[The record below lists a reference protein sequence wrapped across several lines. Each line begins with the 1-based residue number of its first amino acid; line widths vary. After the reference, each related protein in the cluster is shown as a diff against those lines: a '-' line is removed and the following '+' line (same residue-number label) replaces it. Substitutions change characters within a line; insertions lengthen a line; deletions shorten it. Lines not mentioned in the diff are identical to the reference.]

1 MNDNGESRKE
11 AIGRTKEVL
20 NAKTKTRIGF
30 WNVRTMFETGKLAQV
45 TIEMNRYNLHILG
58 VSESRWTGTGRY
70 KTNTGETV
78 LYSGRDNN
86 IHTKGV
92 AIISKKGLE
101 KSLMEWKSVNSR
113 FIRIRL
119 KGWHNNLNIIQC
131 HAPTNDN
138 EKDIKGLFYEQL
150 QVELNEIPRNDV
162 ITLIGDLNAKVGDE
176 NIGAERTMGIHGCG
190 SINNNSER
198 LVELCASNDLVI
210 GGTLFEHPA
219 IHKLTWYSPNGR
231 DKNQIDHIAINNIW
245 RRSLLDVRV
254 KRGADV
260 GSDHLLVIAS
270 IRLKLRR
277 TDRRDMHKKR
287 LDVNKL
293 KDPDVRK
300 LFTIQ
305 LKNRFQ
311 ALPVQENYSPQ
322 EMENINH
329 LWNQVKTSYQDAGQL
344 TLGHRSK
351 KYKEWISQEAWKK
364 IEERRDIKK
373 KILATKSERLKH
385 QQQQHIEKS
394 IVM

>member
-1 MNDNGESRKE
+1 MK
-11 AIGRTKEVL
+11 
-20 NAKTKTRIGF
+20 KTSKIF
-30 WNVRTMFETGKLAQV
+30 FM
-45 TIEMNRYNLHILG
+45 
-58 VSESRWTGTGRY
+58 
-70 KTNTGETV
+70 
-78 LYSGRDNN
+78 SG
-86 IHTKGV
+86 
-92 AIISKKGLE
+92 
-101 KSLMEWKSVNSR
+101 
-113 FIRIRL
+113 
-119 KGWHNNLNIIQC
+119 
-131 HAPTNDN
+131 
-138 EKDIKGLFYEQL
+138 YL
-150 QVELNEIPRNDV
+150 QAELSEIPRHDV
-162 ITLIGDLNAKVGDE
+162 ITLIGDLNAEVGDE

-190 SINNNSER
+190 SINNNCER
-198 LVELCASNDLVI
+198 LVELCTSNDLVI

-287 LDVNKL
+287 LDLNKL

-311 ALPVQENYSPQ
+311 ALSEQENNSPQ

-329 LWNQVKTSYQDAGQL
+329 LWNQVKTSYQDAGQW
-344 TLGHRSK
+344 TLGHRKARWTEHFHEILNRQAPES
-351 KYKEWISQEAWKK
+351 ESIIPEAEEDLDVVTTVPTRQEIIRAIKSLKNNKAPGPDGLNAELFKADPELAAGVLLPLLTNAWK
-364 IEERRDIKK
+364 EK
-373 KILATKSERLKH
+373 KIPEEWNEGFIIKIPKKGNLSDCNNWRGITLLSIPSKVLAK
-385 QQQQHIEKS
+385 
-394 IVM
+394 IVIGRISGAIDRKLREEQAGFRPGRGRTDQIFTLRNII

>member
-1 MNDNGESRKE
+1 MK
-11 AIGRTKEVL
+11 
-20 NAKTKTRIGF
+20 KT
-30 WNVRTMFETGKLAQV
+30 
-45 TIEMNRYNLHILG
+45 
-58 VSESRWTGTGRY
+58 
-70 KTNTGETV
+70 
-78 LYSGRDNN
+78 
-86 IHTKGV
+86 
-92 AIISKKGLE
+92 SKI
-101 KSLMEWKSVNSR
+101 
-113 FIRIRL
+113 F
-119 KGWHNNLNIIQC
+119 
-131 HAPTNDN
+131 
-138 EKDIKGLFYEQL
+138 FYEQL
-150 QVELNEIPRNDV
+150 QAELSEIPRHDV

-190 SINNNSER
+190 SINNNGER

-231 DKNQIDHIAINNIW
+231 DKNQIDHIAINNTW

-277 TDRRDMHKKR
+277 TDRRDMHQKR

-311 ALPVQENYSPQ
+311 ALSEQENNSPQ

-329 LWNQVKTSYQDAGQL
+329 LWNQVKTLYQDAGIYHYQV
-344 TLGHRSK
+344 
-351 KYKEWISQEAWKK
+351 
-364 IEERRDIKK
+364 DIVCL
-373 KILATKSERLKH
+373 IFDE
-385 QQQQHIEKS
+385 
-394 IVM
+394 